1 MTSRRE
7 NTDPQRGCNKRPSL
21 LGSLSA
27 SVFLTLFPP
36 TDLGHFFPPCN
47 WNSLLDHCTK
57 WPLLVFSA
65 PLQRK
70 SYKMSFNF
78 KFPGMSQID
87 PVGDVIF
94 GPFGQPGRFM
104 LQEYG
109 FYNIWNG
116 DCDGFKTRKSFCGPL
131 LQGFDLLSSSDIL
144 LVFFDPGSHN
154 IHPNWSQTHY
164 VAQSGLTHGNFLT
177 LSLTC
182 IITNIYHHAQQWQ
195 LLHDHF
201 ITIYLSHSNALNI
214 SP

>member
-1 MTSRRE
+1 MTSGRE
-7 NTDPQRGCNKRPSL
+7 NTDPQRGCNKRPGL

-27 SVFLTLFPP
+27 SVSLTLFPP
-36 TDLGHFFPPCN
+36 TNLGHFFPPCN

-116 DCDGFKTRKSFCGPL
+116 DCDGFKTRKSFCGPP
-131 LQGFDLLSSSDIL
+131 SSGVWSPIIFWHFV
-144 LVFFDPGSHN
+144 VFFWPRVSQHTSKLVSNTLCSPSWSYTWELPDFISHLYSYKH
-154 IHPNWSQTHY
+154 IPPCPAMTAFAWSFY
-164 VAQSGLTHGNFLT
+164 
-177 LSLTC
+177 
-182 IITNIYHHAQQWQ
+182 Y
-195 LLHDHF
+195 
-201 ITIYLSHSNALNI
+201 YI
-214 SP
+214 S